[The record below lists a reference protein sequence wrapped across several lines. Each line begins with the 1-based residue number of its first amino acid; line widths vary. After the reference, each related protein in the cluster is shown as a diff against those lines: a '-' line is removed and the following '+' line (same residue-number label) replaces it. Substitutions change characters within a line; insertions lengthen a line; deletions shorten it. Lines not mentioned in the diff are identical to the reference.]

1 MRKAPYPIAV
11 PHWPFAPVWWTD
23 HCARDRAA
31 FWSSVAIAS
40 DPMEVAQAQRGL
52 ARDLRHDSL
61 TIWAEFALAPMRVWG
76 QVADDQSTR
85 SSS

>member
-11 PHWPFAPVWWTD
+11 PYWPLAPVWWTD
-23 HCARDRAA
+23 HCAHDRAA

-40 DPMEVAQAQRGL
+40 DPMEAAQARGGL
-52 ARDLRHDSL
+52 ARDLPHDSL
-61 TIWAEFALAPMRVWG
+61 TTWAAFALAPMRVRS